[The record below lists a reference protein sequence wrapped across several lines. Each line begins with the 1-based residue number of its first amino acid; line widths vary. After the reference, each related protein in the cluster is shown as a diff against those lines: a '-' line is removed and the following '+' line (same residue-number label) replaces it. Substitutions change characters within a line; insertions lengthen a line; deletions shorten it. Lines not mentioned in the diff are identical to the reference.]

1 MTKKINERDWEAL
14 SAYSDGQL
22 SSSESAR
29 LERRLQ
35 ESGELRAVLNELRK
49 TRDLMRSQPKLCAPR
64 NFILTP
70 DMVGLRQQASAYPAL
85 RLAAVLASILF
96 IFVLVGDLYFSNTS
110 MEEAQIVMAPAAEMA
125 VEAPKDLFL
134 DEEPAPQ
141 MFGEPEDSQVTGG
154 GKAVVETTEAE
165 KELVVESEAQ
175 AVQGTTIP
183 PTSSSVEASAE
194 AAALEPKELSEETS
208 ALLVAPT
215 GTISEAAPAFG
226 EDEAALPPQPTPT
239 VAERAEA
246 FPTTLLGEAL
256 PGQKSV
262 QLPTEHPT
270 KGEDILPPPTTG
282 LVTTPETVA
291 DSQWLT
297 GISTLR
303 WLEIGLAALAIIAGA
318 AALILRRR

>member
-1 MTKKINERDWEAL
+1 MTKKMYERDWEAL

-29 LERRLQ
+29 LESRLP
-35 ESGELRAVLNELRK
+35 ESGELRAALDELRK
-49 TRDLMRSQPKLCAPR
+49 TSDLLRSQPKLRAPR

-70 DMVGLRQQASAYPAL
+70 DMVGLRQQAPAYPAL

-96 IFVLVGDLYFSNTS
+96 IFVLVGDLYISNTS
-110 MEEAQIVMAPAAEMA
+110 MQAAQIARSPAAEMA
-125 VEAPKDLFL
+125 VEAPEDLFL

-165 KELVVESEAQ
+165 EELVVESEAQ
-175 AVQGTTIP
+175 AVQGTAFP
-183 PTSSSVEASAE
+183 PTSTSVEASAE
-194 AAALEPKELSEETS
+194 AAALETKELMEETS

-226 EDEAALPPQPTPT
+226 DDDTALPLQPTHT
-239 VAERAEA
+239 VVERVEA
-246 FPTTLLGEAL
+246 SPSTLLGEAL
-256 PGQKSV
+256 PGQKSA

-270 KGEDILPPPTTG
+270 KGADILPTPTTQ
-282 LVTTPETVA
+282 LMTTPESAA
-291 DSQWLT
+291 DSQWLS